1 MPNSTVTMSSANVP
15 GFSAPLALNWRG
27 GPPIT
32 LSVVISTTA
41 TSSATFQIQATVDD
55 LQQVPSSGV
64 FWQGLS
70 SAPGQAA
77 TTFNASTFGPDG
89 VIYPLLSPVAA
100 VRLSVTALS
109 SGPIALQ
116 TCQGESY

>member
-1 MPNSTVTMSSANVP
+1 
-15 GFSAPLALNWRG
+15 LALNWG
-27 GPPIT
+27 GGLPTT
-32 LSVVISTTA
+32 LSVIVSTTA

-55 LQQVPSSGV
+55 LQLIGGTSLA

-70 SAPGQAA
+70 SVPGQAA

-89 VIYPLLSPVAA
+89 VIYSLLSPVAA
-100 VRLSVTALS
+100 VRLSVSALS

-116 TCQGESY
+116 TCQGERW